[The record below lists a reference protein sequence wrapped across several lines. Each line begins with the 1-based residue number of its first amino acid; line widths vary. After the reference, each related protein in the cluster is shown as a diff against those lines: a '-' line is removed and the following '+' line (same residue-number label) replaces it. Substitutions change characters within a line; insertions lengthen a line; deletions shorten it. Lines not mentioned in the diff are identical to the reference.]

1 MVRFLLGA
9 SFSGWTLIRDLLS
22 FLKDL
27 SEAEA
32 TAPRPR
38 PPVPQQKDGG
48 GGGGA
53 HYGIGFAF
61 LLWKRVKTLI
71 IF

>member
-32 TAPRPR
+32 TAPRPL

-48 GGGGA
+48 GGGVVHTMELG
-53 HYGIGFAF
+53 
-61 LLWKRVKTLI
+61 LLSFFGNVSKP
-71 IF
+71 

>member
-32 TAPRPR
+32 TAPRPPL

-48 GGGGA
+48 GGVHTMELG
-53 HYGIGFAF
+53 
-61 LLWKRVKTLI
+61 LLSFFGNVSKP
-71 IF
+71 